1 MEAARRE
8 KTIEHEIGGL
18 QNDTLRFGLHSV
30 KSEIVGSHP
39 LQSAYQ
45 STKEVQEQ
53 MKRRI
58 LVNTYGSTF
67 PLKMDLDQQMLSRL
81 NEFNIKRGV
90 CYLKNLKG
98 ILNWKQKL
106 LSLVIHDATLGNGIQ
121 EIPIYH
127 DRLRQL
133 QIVKCRV
140 LRISVRCPQLEA
152 LSLKGN
158 SMAHAVLN
166 CPLLRDLDIASC
178 HKFSDAAIRSAATSC
193 PLLESLDMSNC
204 SCVSDETLREIAR
217 PCGNLHVLNAS
228 YCPNISLETAH
239 VDSSQASQLRGHYF
253 CFHGSNIS

>member
-1 MEAARRE
+1 MEAARR
-8 KTIEHEIGGL
+8 KKAIEHEIGGL

-58 LVNTYGSTF
+58 LVNTYGSAF
-67 PLKMDLDQQMLSRL
+67 PLKMDLDRQMLS
-81 NEFNIKRGV
+81 
-90 CYLKNLKG
+90 
-98 ILNWKQKL
+98 
-106 LSLVIHDATLGNGIQ
+106 
-121 EIPIYH
+121 
-127 DRLRQL
+127 
-133 QIVKCRV
+133 
-140 LRISVRCPQLEA
+140 RCPQLET

-204 SCVSDETLREIAR
+204 SCVSDETLREIAC
-217 PCGNLHVLNAS
+217 PCGYHLFGEL
-228 YCPNISLETAH
+228 C
-239 VDSSQASQLRGHYF
+239 R
-253 CFHGSNIS
+253 